1 MDIQKD
7 GWVERLEYVQMDRQT
22 AAGKSPSLV
31 VLLNPPINYS
41 SGIALVSVSLGLQ
54 YSTDVFH
61 MFRGKYSPVHLCA

>member
-54 YSTDVFH
+54 Y
-61 MFRGKYSPVHLCA
+61 